1 MFNDYNL
8 PDGCRVR
15 DLPGFGREPGEHSAE
30 CLRANRRL
38 SHAGEDTECICHVW
52 RRELDQ
58 VETGSCENCH
68 SQFEIGE
75 LAVIPEIDPDLKWC
89 EACRAVCEC
98 GHILGVHAIQVDEH
112 LVRDGCDGNHGE
124 PGECDCRGFVAEAP
138 RAVVD
143 RAKGIWISES
153 FRRQMER
160 EHTHV

>member
-1 MFNDYNL
+1 MAL
-8 PDGCRVR
+8 PPGVDNC
-15 DLPGFGREPGEHSAE
+15 DLEYYRSPVSR
-30 CLRANRRL
+30 
-38 SHAGEDTECICHVW
+38 W
-52 RRELDQ
+52 MDQ
-58 VETGSCENCH
+58 VETGACEGCGN
-68 SQFEIGE
+68 QFEIGE

-89 EACRAVCEC
+89 EACRAECEC

-124 PGECDCRGFVAEAP
+124 PGECACEGFVAEAP